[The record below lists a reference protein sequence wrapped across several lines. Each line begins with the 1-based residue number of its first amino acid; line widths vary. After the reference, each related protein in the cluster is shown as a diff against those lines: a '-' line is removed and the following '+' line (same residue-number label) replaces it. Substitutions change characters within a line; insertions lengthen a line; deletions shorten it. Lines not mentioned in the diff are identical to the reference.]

1 MAAFDQDLFKRALD
15 FAARVHSNQEVPG
28 SGLPYVVHVAKVAM
42 EVLAA
47 TEEDESALRNLAL
60 ACALLHDTVEDSGPA
75 EQPTVRQRIRAEFG
89 AEVADGV
96 DALTKDDRL
105 PKSDRMADSLR
116 RILRH
121 SRAVWLV
128 KLADR
133 ITNLE
138 PPPPSWSTEKC
149 IAYDAEARAILE
161 TLGEAS
167 ERLRRRFEQKLTQ
180 YQAYRTRARD
190 PSKGEKQ

>member
-1 MAAFDQDLFKRALD
+1 MAAFDQDVFKRALD
-15 FAARVHSNQEVPG
+15 FAAQVHRDQKVPG

-47 TEEDESALRNLAL
+47 TEEDESAVRNLAL

-75 EQPTVRQRIRAEFG
+75 EQPTVRERIRTEFG
-89 AEVADGV
+89 PEVADGV

-105 PKSDRMADSLR
+105 PKAERMADSLR
-116 RILRH
+116 RIRLH
-121 SRAVWLV
+121 PRAVWLV

-149 IAYDAEARAILE
+149 TAYAAEARTILE
-161 TLGEAS
+161 TLGQAS
-167 ERLRRRFEQKLTQ
+167 ERLRRRFEQKLTE
-180 YQAYRTRARD
+180 YEVYRTRAQD
-190 PSKGEKQ
+190 PSKGEEQ

>member
-1 MAAFDQDLFKRALD
+1 VGAFDQDLFKRALD
-15 FAARVHSNQEVPG
+15 FAARVHRDRGLPG
-28 SGLPYVVHVAKVAM
+28 SGLPYVVHIVKVAM

-47 TEEDESALRNLAL
+47 TEEDESAVRNLAL

-89 AEVADGV
+89 PEVADGV

-105 PKSDRMADSLR
+105 TKSERMADSLR
-116 RILRH
+116 RIRQQP
-121 SRAVWLV
+121 RAIWLV

-138 PPPPSWSTEKC
+138 PPPPSWSIEKC
-149 IAYDAEARAILE
+149 IAYAAEGRAILE
-161 TLGEAS
+161 TLAEAS
-167 ERLRRRFEQKLTQ
+167 DRLQRRFEQKLTE
-180 YQAYRTRARD
+180 YEAYRTRAPD
-190 PSKGEKQ
+190 PNQGEEQ